1 MARAQA
7 RTVYL
12 TYGAGFG
19 FATRLMWTTYIV
31 FATVELGLDPLQ
43 LVLLGT
49 VLETTYL
56 LLEVPTG
63 VIADTVSRRLSVVLG
78 VIGSGIAFLV
88 LGMSAGFVGAVVSQV
103 LWGLF
108 ATLESGADVAWL
120 ADEVGEEEAQRL
132 YVVGD
137 QVWHAGAIVGTV
149 AGVAIAIVAGTRVPV
164 LVGAVAILLLGV
176 WMAFAMPE
184 RGFTKPERA
193 EGASRSGELIR
204 TFRGGVAE
212 VRRHHVLGLIL
223 VVALL
228 YGMASEGWDRLSDLK
243 VVTGVGLDPT
253 GGTRT
258 FVTLGVLELVSI
270 LLGLG
275 LLTYEKRKVHLHG
288 HARIA
293 RILRVID
300 AAMFVAVIVFAITG
314 NLVVAL
320 VTSWIVGGLRSVREP
335 IVTAWV
341 NQGLD
346 PATRATVNS
355 MTTQVHAVGEASAG
369 PVLGAIGNRSVPL
382 ALAVSGVLRLPALLL
397 YRRAIRRGS
406 VGTAAPGDEELTLD
420 DDEAT
425 GPIDSDGDVTE
436 P

>member
-1 MARAQA
+1 MARAKA

-12 TYGAGFG
+12 TSSAAWG

-63 VIADTVSRRLSVVLG
+63 VLADTVSRRLSVVLG
-78 VIGSGIAFLV
+78 VIGSGIAFLI
-88 LGMSAGFVGAVVSQV
+88 LGFSAGFVGAVVSNV
-103 LWGLF
+103 IWGVC

-120 ADEVGEEEAQRL
+120 TDEVGEPEAQRL

-137 QVWHAGAIVGTV
+137 QVWHAAAVGGTV
-149 AGVAIAIVAGTRVPV
+149 GGVALAIVAGTRVPV
-164 LVGAVAILLLGV
+164 IVGAGV
-176 WMAFAMPE
+176 IVLTGIWMAFAMPE
-184 RGFTKPERA
+184 RGFTKPERE
-193 EGASRSGELIR
+193 EGAGRSRQLVR

-212 VRRHHVLGLIL
+212 VRGHPVLGLIL

-228 YGMASEGWDRLSDLK
+228 YGMASEGWDRLSDLQ
-243 VVTGVGLDPT
+243 VLTGVGLDPT

-258 FVTLGVLELVSI
+258 YVALGVLELVSI

-275 LLTYEKRKVHLHG
+275 LLTYVKRRVHLHG
-288 HARIA
+288 HAHIA
-293 RILRVID
+293 RVLGVID
-300 AAMFVAVIVFAITG
+300 AAMFVAVIAFALTG
-314 NLVVAL
+314 NLAVAL
-320 VTSWIVGGLRSVREP
+320 ITSWIVGGLRSVREP

-382 ALAVSGVLRLPALLL
+382 ALVVSGILRLPALLL
-397 YRRAIRRGS
+397 YRRAIRRGT
-406 VGTAAPGDEELTLD
+406 VGTATPD
-420 DDEAT
+420 D
-425 GPIDSDGDVTE
+425 P
-436 P
+436 

>member
-1 MARAQA
+1 MARAHA

-56 LLEVPTG
+56 LLEIPTG
-63 VIADTVSRRLSVVLG
+63 VLADTVSRRLSVVLG
-78 VIGSGIAFLV
+78 VLGSGIAFLI
-88 LGMSAGFVGAVVSQV
+88 LGLSSGFAGAVLSQV

-132 YVVGD
+132 YVVSD
-137 QVWHAGAIVGTV
+137 QVWHVAAIAGTV
-149 AGVAIAIVAGTRVPV
+149 AGVGLAIVAGARVPV
-164 LVGAVAILLLGV
+164 IVGAVVIVLLGV

-193 EGASRSGELIR
+193 EGTKRTGQFMR

-243 VVTGVGLDPT
+243 VVTGVGLDPA

-258 FVTLGVLELVSI
+258 FLALGVLELVTI

-275 LLTYEKRKVHLHG
+275 LLTYVKRKVHLHG
-288 HARIA
+288 HAHIA
-293 RILRVID
+293 RILSVID
-300 AAMFVAVIVFAITG
+300 AAMFVAVIVFALTG

-320 VTSWIVGGLRSVREP
+320 ATSWIVGGLRSVREP

-382 ALAVSGVLRLPALLL
+382 ALVVSGVLRLPALLL
-397 YRRAIRRGS
+397 YRRAIRRGT
-406 VGTAAPGDEELTLD
+406 VGTATPADEDLTLA

-425 GPIDSDGDVTE
+425 GPIDPGGDVVE

>member
-1 MARAQA
+1 MARARA

-12 TYGAGFG
+12 TYSAGWG

-88 LGMSAGFVGAVVSQV
+88 LGFSHGFVGAVVSNV
-103 LWGLF
+103 MWGVF

-120 ADEVGEEEAQRL
+120 TDEVGEEEAQHL
-132 YVVGD
+132 YVVGE
-137 QVWHAGAIVGTV
+137 QAWHIAALGGIVG
-149 AGVAIAIVAGTRVPV
+149 GVALATIDTRVPI
-164 LVGAVAILLLGV
+164 LIGASGIVLLGI
-176 WMAFAMPE
+176 WMALVMPE
-184 RGFTKPERA
+184 QGFTRPERA
-193 EGASRSGELIR
+193 EGQRRTGQLTQ
-204 TFRGGVAE
+204 TFRNGWGE
-212 VRRHHVLGLIL
+212 VRRHHVLGLIM

-243 VVTGVGLDPT
+243 VLTGVGLDAS

-258 FVTLGVLELVSI
+258 YVV
-270 LLGLG
+270 LGLMDAVAILVG
-275 LLTYEKRKVHLHG
+275 LAMLSYVKRRVHLRG
-288 HARIA
+288 HAHIA
-293 RILRVID
+293 RILAVID
-300 AAMFVAVIVFAITG
+300 TAMFVAVIAFAVTG
-314 NLVVAL
+314 NLIVAL
-320 VTSWIVGGLRSVREP
+320 LTSWIVGGLRSVREP
-335 IVTAWV
+335 VTTAWI

-355 MTTQVHAVGEASAG
+355 MATQLHAVGEASAG
-369 PVLGAIGNRSVPL
+369 PVIGAIGNRSVPL
-382 ALAVSGVLRLPALLL
+382 ALGVSGLLRLPALWL

-406 VGTAAPGDEELTLD
+406 VGTAAPVDEEITLG
-420 DDEAT
+420 DDEGHE
-425 GPIDSDGDVTE
+425 GPIDPEGDPVE